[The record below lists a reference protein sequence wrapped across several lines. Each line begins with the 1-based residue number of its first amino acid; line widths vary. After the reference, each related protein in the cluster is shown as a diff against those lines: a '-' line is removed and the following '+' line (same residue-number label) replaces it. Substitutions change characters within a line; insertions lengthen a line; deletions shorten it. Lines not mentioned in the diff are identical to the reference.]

1 MNGRH
6 CGSVAP
12 GLPSL
17 FGGPLGIF
25 PRQGVPSGPAR
36 QRAQGAIASAK
47 TCKRR
52 GKTPESSLGSAY
64 GSFQPFWIP
73 R

>member
-25 PRQGVPSGPAR
+25 PRQEVPSGPAR
-36 QRAQGAIASAK
+36 
-47 TCKRR
+47 
-52 GKTPESSLGSAY
+52 
-64 GSFQPFWIP
+64 
-73 R
+73 